1 MRLLSGAPSTVA
13 TRRYVAVCVR
23 GADYPARMTA
33 ATDRKP
39 DVGIRTLLAG
49 DGIRGVGMLLVFFTH
64 LFLLAD
70 PDPKSNMAAYGWAA
84 PILGHIDLGLAA
96 FFVLSGYLIARPFA
110 RAYVAGTRRPPL
122 REYVRNRVLRVVP
135 AFYLFTVLILL
146 FFGLDGQL
154 GTAAD
159 PEPSSWAQVLAQFL
173 FVQGQAGGHAAIPIG
188 PAWSIGAEVGFYV
201 LIPLSAFVAY
211 RVGARLDSPEKRALG
226 RDRRHRGRDVRQH
239 RGARLRE
246 VRRST
251 WLTSPPAIM
260 YVFMPGVAV
269 AILEPIIAGRVRGK
283 ARLATSVAWASFA
296 AAAVAAVLYAAT
308 DYDARETPIHHA
320 LGQRALLAA
329 MCTGALIFGLVV
341 LQIGTDRAP
350 RLFANKVMLWMG
362 ARSYSFYL
370 AHFAILLA
378 IERAIGTTGESIGE
392 RVLIMTAIGLPVTT
406 AIAALSYRYV
416 ERPFLERKRRPVT
429 RETDGGPPPP
439 PIGADPVPAAA
450 SSR

>member
-1 MRLLSGAPSTVA
+1 MSDAAPA
-13 TRRYVAVCVR
+13 
-23 GADYPARMTA
+23 
-33 ATDRKP
+33 DRKP

-70 PDPKSNMAAYGWAA
+70 PDPHSNMRAFGWAA

-122 REYVRNRVLRVVP
+122 RDYVRNRVLRVVP
-135 AFYLFTVLILL
+135 AFYVFTVLVLL
-146 FFGLDGQL
+146 RFGLDGTL
-154 GTAAD
+154 ASGSHNA
-159 PEPSSWAQVLAQFL
+159 SSWAQVLAQFL
-173 FVQGQAGGHAAIPIG
+173 FVQGQAGGPAAVPIG

-211 RVGARLDSPEKRALG
+211 RVGARLRGPGSRAAVALAAIAALTF
-226 RDRRHRGRDVRQH
+226 VSIA
-239 RGARLRE
+239 ARAYQKFDF
-246 VRRST
+246 T

-269 AILEPIIAGRVRGK
+269 AIVEPLLAPRLRGN
-283 ARLATSVAWASFA
+283 ARLARPVAWAAFA
-296 AAAVAAVLYAAT
+296 AAAVAAVVYAAS
-308 DYDARETPIHHA
+308 DYDVRQTPIHHA

-329 MCTGALIFGLVV
+329 LCTGALIFGLVV
-341 LQIGTDRAP
+341 LQLGTDRAP
-350 RLFANKVMLWMG
+350 RLFGNRLMQWMG

-370 AHFAILLA
+370 AHFWILLE
-378 IERAIGTTGESIGE
+378 IDHVLGRGESIAT
-392 RVLIMTAIGLPVTT
+392 RAAIMAAVGLPVTT
-406 AIAALSYRYV
+406 AIAALSYRFV

-429 RETDGGPPPP
+429 RGTDGGPAGPPV
-439 PIGADPVPAAA
+439 GAEPVPVAVGPV
-450 SSR
+450 S